1 MMSDGFTDEWENL
14 QRGYVD
20 SLSFNLARETDE
32 IIRACLNSYLG
43 RTDWT
48 VEGLKGRCCCVI
60 PADNSSETCYIDGTA
75 PVVFYPAEFVVEN
88 NIARL
93 TRKYKV
99 LIDLEKEG

>member
-1 MMSDGFTDEWENL
+1 MMFDGFEEWESF

-20 SLSFNLARETDE
+20 NLSSNLARETDA

-43 RTDWT
+43 SEDWT
-48 VEGLKGRCCCVI
+48 VGELKGRCFCVI
-60 PADNSSETCYIDGTA
+60 PTDKSSETCYIDNTA
-75 PVVFYPAEFVVEN
+75 LVVFYPAEFVVEN